1 MKLRRRTGSKRGY
14 ALLDVVLAV
23 ALFALTVTGLI
34 SVMQRINETSASF
47 ARDRLIQGKLAS
59 LLAETRRL
67 PVTAMTSDVFDE
79 TLDIQFR
86 TYAEA
91 YEIDNGEG
99 EALTDLYLLTAEALF
114 VDDGGEQTERVSVL
128 IHRTDE

>member
-1 MKLRRRTGSKRGY
+1 M
-14 ALLDVVLAV
+14 LDVVLSV

-34 SVMQRINETSASF
+34 SVMQRINEPSASF

-86 TYAEA
+86 TYVEA